1 MQLEGSCLAAP
12 SVAHGRVFVQSKK
25 KLYCFGSNKTS
36 PAFISHKKDQTLAS
50 NYAFSL
56 QVVPAEFSIKSGS
69 ALSFKVY
76 SLNKN
81 GKRIE
86 EVKEGLTWEKWIPPT
101 AKVQSV
107 VDAEITSNGILVA
120 SKNAKLSAGAL
131 RVSNGK
137 LFGITRGRVL
147 QDLPYSENFESGFT
161 LSKKVLTKFHF
172 HMHHFRG

>member
-1 MQLEGSCLAAP
+1 M
-12 SVAHGRVFVQSKK
+12 
-25 KLYCFGSNKTS
+25 
-36 PAFISHKKDQTLAS
+36 
-50 NYAFSL
+50 
-56 QVVPAEFSIKSGS
+56 
-69 ALSFKVY
+69 Y

-161 LSKKVLTKFHF
+161 LSQKSSDQISFSYAPLSWLGARMRWQIQNLNGNLVAGKYSGSRLIPKSNQFCWA
-172 HMHHFRG
+172 